1 VKKILVIEDDQ
12 MVRLTTLDLL
22 EAEGFETLVA
32 DNGRS
37 GVKLAQEH
45 LPDLIICDIMI
56 PELDGY
62 EVLNILHQSQTTSS
76 IPFIFLTANAD
87 KNAIQRGLELGAA
100 DYLTK
105 PFALKQLLNAIHTH
119 LKKPTS
125 HTTQ

>member
-1 VKKILVIEDDQ
+1 MKKILVIEDDQ

-87 KNAIQRGLELGAA
+87 KNAIQRGLELGAV

-105 PFALKQLLNAIHTH
+105 PFALQQLLNAIHTH

-125 HTTQ
+125 PTTQ